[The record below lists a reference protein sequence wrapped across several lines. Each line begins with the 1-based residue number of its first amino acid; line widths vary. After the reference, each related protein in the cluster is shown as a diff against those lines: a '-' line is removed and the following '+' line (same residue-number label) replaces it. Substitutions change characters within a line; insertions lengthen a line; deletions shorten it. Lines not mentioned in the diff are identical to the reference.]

1 MKSTYLYAVIALL
14 IAAAAAAGP
23 VTGAENQKGADPMTD
38 LTKPGRIAKP
48 VITSIYTAD
57 PSAVVGQ
64 DGRLYVYASH
74 DMDPARGCDFM
85 DRYHVFSTEDMVHFR
100 DEGEI
105 LRSDDVEWGRPEGGF
120 MWAPDCAF
128 KNGKYWFYYPH
139 PTGSRWND
147 TWEFGVAVS
156 DFPNKDFRDLGYV
169 RDASGRGIGGD
180 ALIDPCIFI
189 DDDGANYFYFGGG
202 SKPRG
207 CILRDDMITVRGRVR
222 PMEGLEDFHEASWV
236 FKRNG
241 IYYMTYSDNLPGNNR
256 LRYAVSKNPLGPW
269 EYKGIY
275 LAPTGCDTSHG
286 SVTEYKGH
294 WYAFY
299 HNSSVSGQG
308 NLRSVC
314 VDELFFEDDDSIRLV
329 QQTDR
334 ACDPVGPAPVADPRT
349 KTYAAEE
356 AVREGQLNVSDSS
369 VRGFENAGSFLRF
382 SKTDGYDG
390 GRASL
395 CIRYANGSGKLTRVR
410 LVVNSADWSLINLVP
425 TGGWE
430 DFGEAYFTVP
440 LKKGRTNTIDITGFD
455 GEAAVRSLTVEPLD

>member
-1 MKSTYLYAVIALL
+1 MRTKYK
-14 IAAAAAAGP
+14 
-23 VTGAENQKGADPMTD
+23 KGATTMTD
-38 LTKPGRIAKP
+38 LTKPGKIARP
-48 VITSIYTAD
+48 IITSIYTAD

-85 DRYHVFSTEDMVHFR
+85 DRYHIFSTEDMVHFR

-128 KNGKYWFYYPH
+128 KRGKYWFYYPH
-139 PTGSRWND
+139 PTDSRWND
-147 TWEFGVAVS
+147 SWQFGVAVS
-156 DFPNKDFRDLGYV
+156 DYPNKDFRDIGYV
-169 RDASGRGIGGD
+169 RDAAGRGIGGD
-180 ALIDPCIFI
+180 SLIDPCIFI

-202 SKPRG
+202 AMPRG
-207 CILRDDMITVRGRVR
+207 CRLEDDMITVRGRVR

-241 IYYMTYSDNLPGNNR
+241 LYYMTYSDNLPGNNR
-256 LRYAVSKNPLGPW
+256 LRYAVSRDPLGPW

-299 HNSSVSGQG
+299 HNCSISGPG

-314 VDELFFEDDDSIRLV
+314 VDELFFEDDGSIRLV
-329 QQTDR
+329 EQTDR
-334 ACDPVGPAPVADPRT
+334 PCASVGPAPETDPRT
-349 KTYAAEE
+349 KTYPAAK
-356 AVREGQLNVSDSS
+356 AVREGELAAADGV
-369 VRGFENAGSFLRF
+369 VTGFEHRGAFLRF

-390 GRASL
+390 GRAALS
-395 CIRYANGSGKLTRVR
+395 IRYSNGTGKLTRVR

-425 TGGWE
+425 TEGWE
-430 DFGEAYFTVP
+430 DFGEACFTVP
-440 LKKGRTNTIDITGFD
+440 LKKGRTNTIDIAGFD

>member
-1 MKSTYLYAVIALL
+1 
-14 IAAAAAAGP
+14 
-23 VTGAENQKGADPMTD
+23 MTD
-38 LTKPGRIAKP
+38 LTKPGKIAKP

-64 DGRLYVYASH
+64 DGRLYIYASH

-85 DRYHVFSTEDMVHFR
+85 DRYHIFSTDDMVHFL

-139 PTGSRWND
+139 PKGSRWND

-156 DFPNKDFRDLGYV
+156 DFPNKDFHDIGYV
-169 RDASGRGIGGD
+169 RDGAGRGVGGD
-180 ALIDPCIFI
+180 CMIDPCIFL
-189 DDDGANYFYFGGG
+189 DDDGTPYLYFGGG
-202 SKPRG
+202 AMPRG
-207 CILRDDMITVRGRVR
+207 CVLEDDMITVRGQVL

-236 FKRNG
+236 FKRGG
-241 IYYMTYSDNLPGNNR
+241 IYYMTYSDNLEGNNR

-269 EYKGIY
+269 EYRGIY

-286 SVTEYKGH
+286 SVVEFRGH

-299 HNSSVSGQG
+299 HNCVISGRG

-314 VDELFFEDDDSIRLV
+314 VDELFFEEDGSIRLV
-329 QQTDR
+329 EQTDVP
-334 ACDPVGPAPVADPRT
+334 CEPVGPAPLPNPGA
-349 KTYAAEE
+349 KTYPASSGI
-356 AVREGQLNVSDSS
+356 REGKLILGEDGA

-382 SKTDGYDG
+382 SKVDG
-390 GRASL
+390 GEGGRTL
-395 CIRYANGSGKLTRVR
+395 LRIRYRNDTGR
-410 LVVNSADWSLINLVP
+410 LGRIRLIVNSTDWSLVNLVTPELRTP
-425 TGGWE
+425 TADG
-430 DFGEAYFTVP
+430 DAAFTLP
-440 LKKGRTNTIDITGFD
+440 LRPGRTNTVDLVAFD
-455 GEAAVRSLTVEPLD
+455 GAAEILALTTEPLG

>member
-180 ALIDPCIFI
+180 
-189 DDDGANYFYFGGG
+189 
-202 SKPRG
+202 R
-207 CILRDDMITVRGRVR
+207 
-222 PMEGLEDFHEASWV
+222 
-236 FKRNG
+236 
-241 IYYMTYSDNLPGNNR
+241 
-256 LRYAVSKNPLGPW
+256 
-269 EYKGIY
+269 
-275 LAPTGCDTSHG
+275 
-286 SVTEYKGH
+286 
-294 WYAFY
+294 
-299 HNSSVSGQG
+299 
-308 NLRSVC
+308 
-314 VDELFFEDDDSIRLV
+314 
-329 QQTDR
+329 
-334 ACDPVGPAPVADPRT
+334 
-349 KTYAAEE
+349 
-356 AVREGQLNVSDSS
+356 
-369 VRGFENAGSFLRF
+369 
-382 SKTDGYDG
+382 
-390 GRASL
+390 
-395 CIRYANGSGKLTRVR
+395 
-410 LVVNSADWSLINLVP
+410 
-425 TGGWE
+425 
-430 DFGEAYFTVP
+430 
-440 LKKGRTNTIDITGFD
+440 
-455 GEAAVRSLTVEPLD
+455 

>member
-1 MKSTYLYAVIALL
+1 
-14 IAAAAAAGP
+14 
-23 VTGAENQKGADPMTD
+23 MTD
-38 LTKPGRIAKP
+38 LTRPGKIAKP

-64 DGRLYVYASH
+64 DGRLYIYASH

-85 DRYHVFSTEDMVHFR
+85 DRYHIFSTDDMVHFL

-128 KNGKYWFYYPH
+128 KNGKYWFFYPH

-156 DFPNKDFRDLGYV
+156 DYPNKDFHDIGYV
-169 RDASGRGIGGD
+169 RDKAGRGVGGNCM
-180 ALIDPCIFI
+180 IDPCIFL
-189 DDDGANYFYFGGG
+189 DDDGTPYLYFGGG
-202 SKPRG
+202 AMPRG
-207 CILRDDMITVRGRVR
+207 CVLEDDMITVRGEVM

-241 IYYMTYSDNLPGNNR
+241 LYYMTYSDNLERNNR
-256 LRYAVSKNPLGPW
+256 LRYAVSENPLGPW
-269 EYKGIY
+269 DYRGIY

-286 SVTEYKGH
+286 SVVEFRGH

-299 HNSSVSGQG
+299 HNCVISGRG

-314 VDELFFEDDDSIRLV
+314 VDELFFEDDGSIRLV
-329 QQTDR
+329 EQTDVP
-334 ACDPVGPAPVADPRT
+334 CPPVGPAPEPNPRA
-349 KTYAAEE
+349 KTYPASSGI
-356 AVREGQLNVSDSS
+356 REGALTLGEDGA

-382 SKTDGYDG
+382 SKVDGLNG
-390 GRASL
+390 GRFL
-395 CIRYANGSGKLTRVR
+395 LRIRYRNDTGR
-410 LVVNSADWSLINLVP
+410 LARIRLIVNSTDWSLVNLVTPELTTP
-425 TGGWE
+425 TADG
-430 DFGEAYFTVP
+430 DATFTLP
-440 LKKGRTNTIDITGFD
+440 LKPGRTNTVDLVAFD
-455 GEAAVRSLTVEPLD
+455 GAAEILALTAEPLD

>member
-1 MKSTYLYAVIALL
+1 M
-14 IAAAAAAGP
+14 AADPGEGMR
-23 VTGAENQKGADPMTD
+23 TKYKKGATTMTD
-38 LTKPGRIAKP
+38 LTKPGKIARP
-48 VITSIYTAD
+48 IITSIYTAD

-85 DRYHVFSTEDMVHFR
+85 DRYHIFSTEDMVHFR

-128 KNGKYWFYYPH
+128 KRGKYWFYYPH
-139 PTGSRWND
+139 PTDSRWND
-147 TWEFGVAVS
+147 SWQFGVAVS
-156 DFPNKDFRDLGYV
+156 DYPNKDFRDIGYV
-169 RDASGRGIGGD
+169 RDAAGRGIGGD
-180 ALIDPCIFI
+180 SLIDPCIFI

-202 SKPRG
+202 AMPRG
-207 CILRDDMITVRGRVR
+207 CRLEDDMITVRGRVR

-241 IYYMTYSDNLPGNNR
+241 LYYMTYSDNLPGNNR
-256 LRYAVSKNPLGPW
+256 LRYAVSRDPLGPW

-299 HNSSVSGQG
+299 HNCSISGQG

-314 VDELFFEDDDSIRLV
+314 VDELFFEDDGSIRLV
-329 QQTDR
+329 EQTDR
-334 ACDPVGPAPVADPRT
+334 PCASVGPAPETDPRT
-349 KTYAAEE
+349 KTYPAAK
-356 AVREGQLNVSDSS
+356 AVREGELAAADGV
-369 VRGFENAGSFLRF
+369 VTGFEHRGAFLRF

-390 GRASL
+390 GRAALS
-395 CIRYANGSGKLTRVR
+395 IRYSNGTGKLTRVR

-425 TGGWE
+425 TEGWE
-430 DFGEAYFTVP
+430 DFGEACFTVP
-440 LKKGRTNTIDITGFD
+440 LKKGRTNTIDIAGFD